1 MKMIA
6 DGVLLKK
13 GFISGIH
20 RGWHGFVWMLKI
32 LIPISLLTTFLE
44 WSGVIHWINFLIEP
58 VMSWL
63 RLPGIAALP
72 LLIAAISGIYGGI
85 ASLSVL
91 PFTRDQMTLIAIFM
105 LIAHNMIQEGVIQ
118 GKSGLH
124 PLKATLFRL
133 GAATVTVM
141 VVAQFLD
148 PTSGSSGPVRMSL
161 PMSEPL
167 VLMLKHWGISTLYLT
182 IKIFFILMAILIALE
197 VLKVSG
203 WMEPILKALTLPLK
217 MMGLSQKVGLLW
229 MAGAFFGVAYGAAV
243 IVEEAGKGYLTKEEL
258 ERLHAS
264 IGINHSMIEDPALFL
279 TMGLNAFW
287 LWVPRL
293 IMAILFVHLLR
304 LWQWFVKGLR
314 GKQRLR
320 S

>member
-6 DGVLLKK
+6 DRDLIKK

-32 LIPISLLTTFLE
+32 LIPISLLTAFLE

-72 LLIAAISGIYGGI
+72 LLIGAISGIYGGI

-105 LIAHNMIQEGVIQ
+105 LIAHNLIQEGVIQ

-148 PTSGSSGPVRMSL
+148 PTSGSSGSAKMSL

-182 IKIFFILMAILIALE
+182 IKIFFILMAILIVLE

-203 WMEPILKALTLPLK
+203 WMNPILKILTLPLK

-243 IVEEAGKGYLTKEEL
+243 IVEEVKRGYFTKEEL

-264 IGINHSMIEDPALFL
+264 IGINHSMIEDPALFM

-304 LWQWFVKGLR
+304 LWQGLVKRTCGAPQ
-314 GKQRLR
+314 K
-320 S
+320 

>member
-1 MKMIA
+1 MDMKA
-6 DGVLLKK
+6 DWDLLKK
-13 GFISGIH
+13 GFISGTH
-20 RGWHGFVWMLKI
+20 AGWHGFIWMLKI

-63 RLPGIAALP
+63 RLPGIAAIP
-72 LLIAAISGIYGGI
+72 LLVGAISGIYGGI

-91 PFTRDQMTLIAIFM
+91 PFTKDQMTLIAIFM
-105 LIAHNMIQEGVIQ
+105 LMAHNMLQEGVIQ

-133 GAATVTVM
+133 GAATVTII

-148 PTSGSSGPVRMSL
+148 LTSESSESVRMSL
-161 PMSEPL
+161 PVSEPL
-167 VLMLKHWGISTLYLT
+167 VMMLKNWGLPTLYLT
-182 IKIFFILMAILIALE
+182 IKIFFILMVIMIVLE
-197 VLKVSG
+197 VLKASG
-203 WMEPILKALTLPLK
+203 WMDPILKGLTLPLK

-243 IVEEAGKGYLTKEEL
+243 IVGEAKKGYLTKEEL
-258 ERLHAS
+258 ESLHAS
-264 IGINHSMIEDPALFL
+264 IGINHSIIEDPALFL
-279 TMGLNAFW
+279 TMGLNPFW

-293 IMAILFVHLLR
+293 VMAILFVHLLS
-304 LWQWFVKGLR
+304 LWQGFVRRTYR
-314 GKQRLR
+314 G
-320 S
+320 SP

>member
-1 MKMIA
+1 MKA
-6 DGVLLKK
+6 DQDLLKK
-13 GFISGIH
+13 GFISGIQT
-20 RGWHGFVWMLKI
+20 GWHGFIWMLKI

-63 RLPGIAALP
+63 RLPGIAAIP
-72 LLIAAISGIYGGI
+72 LLIGAISGIYGGI

-91 PFTRDQMTLIAIFM
+91 PFTKDQMTLIAIFM
-105 LIAHNMIQEGVIQ
+105 LMAHNMIQEGVIQ

-133 GAATVTVM
+133 GAATVTII

-148 PTSGSSGPVRMSL
+148 LPSGSSESVKLSL

-167 VLMLKHWGISTLYLT
+167 VMMVKNWGLSTLYLT
-182 IKIFFILMAILIALE
+182 IKIFFILMAIMIVLE
-197 VLKVSG
+197 VLKASG
-203 WMEPILKALTLPLK
+203 WMDPILKALTLPLK

-243 IVEEAGKGYLTKEEL
+243 IVGEAKKGYLTKEEL
-258 ERLHAS
+258 ESLHAS

-279 TMGLNAFW
+279 TMGLNPFW

-293 IMAILFVHLLR
+293 VMAILFVHLLR
-304 LWQWFVKGLR
+304 LCQGFARRTYR
-314 GKQRLR
+314 G
-320 S
+320 SP

>member
-1 MKMIA
+1 MIA
-6 DGVLLKK
+6 DRDLIKK

-32 LIPISLLTTFLE
+32 LIPISLLTAFLE

-63 RLPGIAALP
+63 QLPGIAALP
-72 LLIAAISGIYGGI
+72 ILIGAISGIYGGI

-105 LIAHNMIQEGVIQ
+105 LIAHNLIQEGVIQ

-133 GAATVTVM
+133 GAAIVTVM

-148 PTSGSSGPVRMSL
+148 PTSGSSGSAKMSL

-182 IKIFFILMAILIALE
+182 IKIFFILMAILIVLE

-203 WMEPILKALTLPLK
+203 WMNPILKILTLPLK

-243 IVEEAGKGYLTKEEL
+243 IVEEVKRGYFTKEEL
-258 ERLHAS
+258 ENLHAS
-264 IGINHSMIEDPALFL
+264 IGINHSMIEDPALFM

-304 LWQWFVKGLR
+304 LWQGFVKRIGR
-314 GKQRLR
+314 H
-320 S
+320 SP

>member
-1 MKMIA
+1 MKA
-6 DGVLLKK
+6 DRDLLKK
-13 GFISGIH
+13 GFISGIQT
-20 RGWHGFVWMLKI
+20 GWHGFIWMLKI

-63 RLPGIAALP
+63 RLPGIAAIP
-72 LLIAAISGIYGGI
+72 LLIGAISGIYGGI

-91 PFTRDQMTLIAIFM
+91 PFTKDQMTLIAIFM
-105 LIAHNMIQEGVIQ
+105 LMAHNMIQEGVIQ

-133 GAATVTVM
+133 GAATVTII

-148 PTSGSSGPVRMSL
+148 LTSGSSESVKLSL

-167 VLMLKHWGISTLYLT
+167 VMMLKNWGLSTLYLI
-182 IKIFFILMAILIALE
+182 IKIFIILMAIMIVLE
-197 VLKVSG
+197 VLKASG
-203 WMEPILKALTLPLK
+203 WMDPILKALTLPLK

-243 IVEEAGKGYLTKEEL
+243 IVGEARKGYLTKEEL
-258 ERLHAS
+258 ESLHAS

-279 TMGLNAFW
+279 TMGLNPFW

-293 IMAILFVHLLR
+293 VMAILFVHLLR
-304 LWQWFVKGLR
+304 LCQGFVRRTYR
-314 GKQRLR
+314 G
-320 S
+320 SP

>member
-1 MKMIA
+1 MEMIA
-6 DGVLLKK
+6 DRGLLKK

-32 LIPISLLTTFLE
+32 LIPISLLTAFLE

-72 LLIAAISGIYGGI
+72 LLIGAISGIYGGI

-105 LIAHNMIQEGVIQ
+105 LIAHNLIQEGVIQ

-148 PTSGSSGPVRMSL
+148 PTSGSPGSAKMSL

-182 IKIFFILMAILIALE
+182 IKIFFILMVILIVLE

-203 WMEPILKALTLPLK
+203 WMNPILKILTLPLK

-243 IVEEAGKGYLTKEEL
+243 IVEEVKRGYFTKEEL

-264 IGINHSMIEDPALFL
+264 IGINHSMIEDPALFM

-304 LWQWFVKGLR
+304 LWQGLVKRTCGAPQ
-314 GKQRLR
+314 K
-320 S
+320 

>member
-1 MKMIA
+1 MGIDQKLMKEGLFEGI
-6 DGVLLKK
+6 KK
-13 GFISGIH
+13 GWNGFI
-20 RGWHGFVWMLKI
+20 WMLKI

-44 WSGVIHWINFLIEP
+44 WSGVIQWINPYVEP

-63 RLPGIAALP
+63 KLPGMATLP
-72 LLIAAISGIYGGI
+72 LLIGIISGIYGGI
-85 ASLSVL
+85 ASLSIL
-91 PFTRDQMTLIAIFM
+91 PFTRDQTTLIAIFM

-133 GAATVTVM
+133 GAAVATVM

-148 PTSGSSGPVRMSL
+148 PTSEIMESTHSPLPISDSL
-161 PMSEPL
+161 IL
-167 VLMLKHWGISTLYLT
+167 LLRNWAISTFYLT
-182 IKIFFILMAILIALE
+182 IKIFIILLAILTALE
-197 VLKVSG
+197 ILKVSG
-203 WMEPILKALTLPLK
+203 WIDPFLKSLNLPLK
-217 MMGLSQKVGLLW
+217 MMGLSQRVGILW

-243 IVEEAGKGYLTKEEL
+243 IVEEAKKGCFTKEEL

-279 TMGLNAFW
+279 TLGLNAFW

-293 IMAILFVHLLR
+293 LMAILFVHLLR
-304 LWQWFVKGLR
+304 IFHKFSKR
-314 GKQRLR
+314 FPP
-320 S
+320 SH